1 MKKQLLSA
9 VMLCTLGV
17 VGCGDNTNN
26 NTDGGTDGGT
36 EAKFNTADKINTFLE
51 GKTLTMTGAN
61 IPSHPNGYDED
72 VNYGSATQCY
82 QSVSMQVAAGT
93 YNVTS
98 VLGTLRDASQPGT
111 RGTCDHDTKSATLN
125 FSTTAVLIENV
136 AADGSCFDV
145 TYTYT
150 GFKQVGRGKITQ
162 DGSTVLLEL
171 FFEPQATGH
180 RCADGAVGAPGTV
193 TLNGKPFT
201 GNAVQVYTVS
211 Q

>member
-9 VMLCTLGV
+9 VMLCTLGL
-17 VGCGDNTNN
+17 VGCDEDNN
-26 NTDGGTDGGT
+26 NNNSDAGTDAGT
-36 EAKFNTADKINTFLE
+36 EAKYNTVDKINTYLE
-51 GKTLTMTGAN
+51 GKTLTMSGAN

-82 QSVSMQVAAGT
+82 QSVVMQVAAGT

-98 VLGTLRDASQPGT
+98 TLGTLRDASQTGS
-111 RGTCDHDTKSATLN
+111 RGTCDHETKATELK

-150 GFKQVGRGKITQ
+150 GFKQAGRGQISQ
-162 DGSTVLLEL
+162 DGQTVKLEL
-171 FFEPQATGH
+171 FFEGQATGN
-180 RCADGAVGAPGTV
+180 RCANGAVGAATV
-193 TLNGKPFT
+193 TLNGAAFT

>member
-9 VMLCTLGV
+9 VMLCSLGV
-17 VGCGDNTNN
+17 VGCGDDQT
-26 NTDGGTDGGT
+26 GTPNQDTGP
-36 EAKFNTADKINTFLE
+36 KYNTADKISTYLE
-51 GKTLTMTGAN
+51 GKTLTMSGAN
-61 IPSHPNGYDED
+61 IPSHPNGYNED

-82 QSVSMQVAAGT
+82 QSVTMQVAAGT

-98 VLGTLRDASQPGT
+98 VLGTLEGAPQPGNT
-111 RGTCDHDTKSATLN
+111 GTCNHDVKSTELK

-150 GFKQVGRGKITQ
+150 GFKQAGRGQVSQ
-162 DGSTVLLEL
+162 DGQTVKLEL
-171 FFEPQATGH
+171 FFEGQASGH
-180 RCADGAVGAPGTV
+180 RCANGAVGSSTV
-193 TLNGKPFT
+193 TLNGQPFT
-201 GNAVQVYTVS
+201 GNAVQVYTI

>member
-1 MKKQLLSA
+1 MKKQLFSA
-9 VMLCTLGV
+9 VMLCTLGL
-17 VGCGDNTNN
+17 VGCGDDQTGTP
-26 NTDGGTDGGT
+26 NTDTGP
-36 EAKFNTADKINTFLE
+36 KYNTADKINTYLE

-61 IPSHPNGYDED
+61 IPSHPNGYNED

-82 QSVSMQVAAGT
+82 QSTTMQVAAGV

-98 VLGTLRDASQPGT
+98 VLGTLRDAPQPGNT
-111 RGTCDHDTKSATLN
+111 GTCDHDTKSTELK

-150 GFKQVGRGKITQ
+150 GFKQAGRGQISQ
-162 DGSTVLLEL
+162 DGQTVKLEL
-171 FFEPQATGH
+171 FFESQATGN
-180 RCADGAVGAPGTV
+180 RCANGAVGAATV
-193 TLNGKPFT
+193 TLNGQAFT

>member
-9 VMLCTLGV
+9 VMLCTMGLM
-17 VGCGDNTNN
+17 GCGDDQTGTPNTE
-26 NTDGGTDGGT
+26 TGP
-36 EAKFNTADKINTFLE
+36 KYNTADKINTFLE

-82 QSVSMQVAAGT
+82 QSTTMQVAAGV

-98 VLGTLRDASQPGT
+98 VLGTLRDAPQPGNK
-111 RGTCDHDTKSATLN
+111 GTCDHDAKATEFK

-150 GFKQVGRGKITQ
+150 GFKQSGRGQISQ
-162 DGSTVLLEL
+162 DGTTVKLEL
-171 FFEPQATGH
+171 FFEGQASGH
-180 RCADGAVGAPGTV
+180 RCADGAVGAPTV
-193 TLNGKPFT
+193 TLNKQPFT
-201 GNAVQVYTVS
+201 GNAVQVYTIS